1 MPLRFLI
8 VSVAALPFS
17 IALCAAFAML
27 LPGGWRHS
35 AIGAMV
41 LSIPVWVGAAS
52 WWVGVASHRR
62 LAAYLAGGNL
72 VAFALLY
79 AAQRIGSAS

>member
-1 MPLRFLI
+1 MPLRFL
-8 VSVAALPFS
+8 SVLLAALPFS

-35 AIGAMV
+35 AIGVMV
-41 LSIPVWVGAAS
+41 LSIPVWVGTAS

-62 LAAYLAGGNL
+62 LAAYLAGGNFA
-72 VAFALLY
+72 AFALLY
-79 AAQRIGSAS
+79 AAQWFGSAS